1 MSQPISVSRAAGSGG
16 LTELVPDDLTTAL
29 HRLTGWAL
37 EQHVTLTGL
46 EVIRPS
52 LEDVYL
58 ELTGG
63 PAEPAEGMQAGFLG
77 HRVSLDRR
85 AVRRRLGSGRPAPRR
100 AFLQLGAAQLSAGRQ
115 DQSLLARDRTVAT
128 SYSAMPAATP
138 AFSDSVRAA
147 IGIRTSMSQV

>member
-77 HRVSLDRR
+77 TAFHWTDVLFVAAWGLGGLLL
-85 AVRRRLGSGRPAPRR
+85 AVRFFSWEPR
-100 AFLQLGAAQLSAGRQ
+100 S
-115 DQSLLARDRTVAT
+115 
-128 SYSAMPAATP
+128 
-138 AFSDSVRAA
+138 
-147 IGIRTSMSQV
+147 